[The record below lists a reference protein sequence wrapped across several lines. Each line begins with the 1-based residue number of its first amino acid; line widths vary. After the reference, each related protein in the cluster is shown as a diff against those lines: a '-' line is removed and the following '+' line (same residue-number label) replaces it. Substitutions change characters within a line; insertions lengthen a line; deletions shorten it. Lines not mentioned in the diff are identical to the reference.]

1 MFDTDEK
8 LASLIGSRICH
19 DLISPIGAVTNGLE
33 LMELSGMPRGPEVD
47 LVNQSAQN
55 AAARIKYYRLA
66 FGDCGRLDSEHVVK
80 SSEIIRILSDVFI
93 GGRVNVSWH
102 VDQDR
107 SRLQVKAALLAIMCA
122 EAALGT
128 GGSID
133 VTLQGKNWVIEG
145 NGKKLT
151 LQPDLWQFLHR
162 DMSDIF
168 DPEIAIAPAAV
179 QFVLLPQVL
188 RQLGRP
194 LSVTGTDQTLF
205 LKF

>member
-1 MFDTDEK
+1 MFDPNEK

-19 DLISPIGAVTNGLE
+19 DLISPIGAVANGLE
-33 LMELSGMPRGPEVD
+33 LLELSGLPSGPEVD

-80 SSEIIRILSDVFI
+80 TAEIVSILSDVFI
-93 GGRVNVSWH
+93 GGRMSVSWH

-128 GGSID
+128 GGAID
-133 VTLQGKNWVIEG
+133 VRMQNGSWMIEG
-145 NGKKLT
+145 LGKKLT
-151 LQPDLWQFLHR
+151 LQPDLWQFLKH

-168 DPEIAIAPAAV
+168 NPQIPVAPAAV

-194 LSVTGTDQTLF
+194 LSITTTDQTLILTF
-205 LKF
+205 